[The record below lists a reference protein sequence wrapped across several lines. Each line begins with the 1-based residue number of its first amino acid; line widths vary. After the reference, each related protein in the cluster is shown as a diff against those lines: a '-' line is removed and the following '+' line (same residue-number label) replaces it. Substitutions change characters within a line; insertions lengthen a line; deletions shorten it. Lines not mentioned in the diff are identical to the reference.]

1 MMSFLMLSTHAQ
13 TTDGIL
19 RNKDTDRLDDQI
31 LVNLLFELGLHKMRN
46 LPDLRIIMG
55 ELFDPVVPIPY
66 QYQQK
71 LIVDFE
77 VAGRPSESIGGS
89 SSFQAQLCSGSQ
101 NLYNLLS
108 AVTWQR
114 WIPVFHD

>member
-1 MMSFLMLSTHAQ
+1 MMSFLMLSTYAQ

-71 LIVDFE
+71 LIVDSE
-77 VAGRPSESIGGS
+77 VADRPSERIGGS
-89 SSFQAQLCSGSQ
+89 FNFPAQHATA
-101 NLYNLLS
+101 LLREPKP
-108 AVTWQR
+108 T
-114 WIPVFHD
+114 